1 MIANVKARFSNGAL
15 TPLQP
20 LDLEEGAE
28 VTLRIVDVASAKK
41 APPASKKREDERAP
55 NSGTHPVIAMIDK
68 LRAEIPASDED
79 ELPTDLSKNIDHYLY
94 GAPKESD
101 S

>member
-1 MIANVKARFSNGAL
+1 MITNVKARFSNGSL

-20 LDLEEGAE
+20 LDLDEGAE
-28 VTLRIVDVASAKK
+28 VTLRIVNVTSKASEPA
-41 APPASKKREDERAP
+41 APPQPEKERARG
-55 NSGTHPVIAMIDK
+55 SGTHPVIAMIDR
-68 LRAEIPASDED
+68 LRAEIPASADD
-79 ELPTDLSKNIDHYLY
+79 DLPTDLSKNIDHYLY

>member
-1 MIANVKARFSNGAL
+1 MITNVTARFSNGSL

-20 LDLEEGAE
+20 LDLDEGAE
-28 VTLRIVDVASAKK
+28 VTLRIVNVTSK
-41 APPASKKREDERAP
+41 APEPTAPRQPEKERP
-55 NSGTHPVIAMIDK
+55 PGSGTHPVIAMIDR
-68 LRAEIPASDED
+68 LRAEIPASADD
-79 ELPTDLSKNIDHYLY
+79 DLPTDLSKNIDHYLY